1 MLFSVVIPVY
11 NGEKYLAECLDSV
24 EVQGF
29 GDFEVVVVDDGS
41 NDDSGRIA
49 DQYCLRHEAWRAV
62 HGPNEGLLLARR
74 RGLSHCQGEYV
85 VFLDADDALRAD
97 ALQVVAD
104 EIGRTGADIVS
115 FRYSR
120 RADLSVGDDAPVLS
134 PGLYDGERYGE
145 ARAAVLHARMNN
157 MWGKALRRSCI
168 DVDAD
173 YSGFA
178 RLMMAEDLF
187 QLLPVV
193 DAAKSLARLDDILL
207 YYRPNE
213 NGSTAAYRPS
223 YLDDTS
229 RVAERVVRC
238 GERWGMPHAGA
249 EGALQLFVSLGHML
263 VDTAGA
269 MGRQETAAELSRMS
283 ASLAR
288 VLPDARE
295 CARGLR
301 ADNRLCAEAIA
312 RGNMPLLRLGT
323 SAFKAG
329 RRALGRSA

>member
-62 HGPNEGLLLARR
+62 HGPNEGPFLARR
-74 RGLSHCQGEYV
+74 KGLSHCQGEYV

-120 RADLSVGDDAPVLS
+120 RADLSVADDAPVLS

-145 ARAAVLHARMNN
+145 ARAAVLHARMNSYCS
-157 MWGKALRRSCI
+157 WG
-168 DVDAD
+168 
-173 YSGFA
+173 
-178 RLMMAEDLF
+178 
-187 QLLPVV
+187 
-193 DAAKSLARLDDILL
+193 
-207 YYRPNE
+207 
-213 NGSTAAYRPS
+213 
-223 YLDDTS
+223 
-229 RVAERVVRC
+229 VRKC
-238 GERWGMPHAGA
+238 RC
-249 EGALQLFVSLGHML
+249 Q
-263 VDTAGA
+263 
-269 MGRQETAAELSRMS
+269 GRTCR
-283 ASLAR
+283 
-288 VLPDARE
+288 
-295 CARGLR
+295 
-301 ADNRLCAEAIA
+301 
-312 RGNMPLLRLGT
+312 
-323 SAFKAG
+323 
-329 RRALGRSA
+329 